1 MRPDA
6 KADTGVIAARLL
18 EARKAAGLTQQEAA
32 EHLGVSRPTLIALE
46 KGTRAAKP
54 DELIKLA
61 MLYGRSLNTL
71 VRAGGEPQP
80 IEPHLRASLRPEADA
95 ELSAVISELTAYVDD
110 YGALEQ
116 LTGNSPSRKLPPE
129 VSVPRRVGVAAF
141 AEDVAIRER
150 SRLHLGDQ
158 PVYEL
163 RSLVEQIGI
172 HVFYGGLPSRLA
184 GLYAFVPDLGYCM
197 LINRKHPPERR
208 RWTLSHEYAHF
219 LADRHKPGVDHVQA
233 PKRKPLSERF
243 ADAFAA
249 SFLMPETGIRR
260 HFLAVTEQTG
270 DFQTADLS
278 RLAHHFYVS
287 MQAAALRLEDLGL
300 LDRGTWEALTER
312 GFKPG
317 AARQLLGLPTRPP
330 SEDPFPERYRFLAVQ
345 AYLQEA
351 ISEGQLAR
359 FLRTDRVTAR
369 EIVDATLTSRDL
381 DADGHE
387 QSVQMPEQL
396 SLFDLAS

>member
-1 MRPDA
+1 MA
-6 KADTGVIAARLL
+6 
-18 EARKAAGLTQQEAA
+18 
-32 EHLGVSRPTLIALE
+32 
-46 KGTRAAKP
+46 
-54 DELIKLA
+54 
-61 MLYGRSLNTL
+61 
-71 VRAGGEPQP
+71 
-80 IEPHLRASLRPEADA
+80 LRASCLARANGGEDRGRLRAGRPIAQ
-95 ELSAVISELTAYVDD
+95 LD
-110 YGALEQ
+110 YRVLEQ
-116 LTGNSPSRKLPPE
+116 LAGTTPFRNFPPE
-129 VSVPRRVGVAAF
+129 VSIPRRVDVGAF

-163 RSLVEQIGI
+163 RTLVEQSGV
-172 HVFYGGLPSRLA
+172 HVFYGSLPSRLA
-184 GLYAFVPDLGYCM
+184 GLYAFVPDLGYCIM
-197 LINRKHPPERR
+197 VNRKHPPERR

-219 LADRHKPGVDHVQA
+219 LADRHKPGVDYVQE

-249 SFLMPETGIRR
+249 SFLMPETAMRR
-260 HFLAVTEQTG
+260 YFLAVTERTS
-270 DFQTADLS
+270 DFRTADLS

-287 MQAAALRLEDLGL
+287 VHTAALRLEDLDL
-300 LDRGTWEALTER
+300 LGRGTWDALTER

-317 AARQLLGLPTRPP
+317 AARQLLGSPSRPNP
-330 SEDPFPERYRFLAVQ
+330 EDPFPERYRYLAVQ

-369 EIVDATLTSRDL
+369 EIVDATLTSKDL
-381 DADGHE
+381 DEQGH
-387 QSVQMPEQL
+387 QRSVQMPEQL